1 MIQGSKSVIFISFS
15 SLSASKTL
23 REFCFENL
31 LDSETWNRGCMW
43 HSLLRTWAQVSPAI
57 IYSYWGWIKN
67 GIIIGKSCGSVLHMQ
82 QLSCQCL
89 LTNLPVPRAVESE
102 SIITGLNAVAIKDH
116 YHLPNPPYY
125 LIGSLAERFSP
136 HWICCGAITNLR
148 LQKGQTRPHL
158 THCLSLLF
166 WWNNFSI
173 C

>member
-1 MIQGSKSVIFISFS
+1 M
-15 SLSASKTL
+15 
-23 REFCFENL
+23 
-31 LDSETWNRGCMW
+31 
-43 HSLLRTWAQVSPAI
+43 
-57 IYSYWGWIKN
+57 
-67 GIIIGKSCGSVLHMQ
+67 GKSCGSALHMQ

-158 THCLSLLF
+158 TNCLSILF
-166 WWNNFSI
+166 
-173 C
+173 